1 MLLQEFIHLTGVNVT
16 SLEYQAIETE
26 YLNTDIDKFDFCAK
40 WKANYNNKMKK
51 ERAKY
56 RKDHSIENLFSFMA
70 GVVSPLGYFAK
81 VDFQIDKD
89 FISSYNSKSV
99 KKEISLFWC
108 VRKNGTGLYENKK
121 DAETWANDW
130 HDQFI
135 AQYKVVL
142 LNKLATI
149 ERIN

>member
-26 YLNTDIDKFDFCAK
+26 YLNTDINKFDFCAK

-70 GVVSPLGYFAK
+70 GVVSTLGHFAK
-81 VDFQIDKD
+81 VDFQIEKTL
-89 FISSYNSKSV
+89 FHHIILNQSK
-99 KKEISLFWC
+99 KKYLFFGVC
-108 VRKNGTGLYENKK
+108 EKTAPDYMKIKKTLKHGRMIGTIN
-121 DAETWANDW
+121 
-130 HDQFI
+130 
-135 AQYKVVL
+135 L
-142 LNKLATI
+142 LRNTK
-149 ERIN
+149 